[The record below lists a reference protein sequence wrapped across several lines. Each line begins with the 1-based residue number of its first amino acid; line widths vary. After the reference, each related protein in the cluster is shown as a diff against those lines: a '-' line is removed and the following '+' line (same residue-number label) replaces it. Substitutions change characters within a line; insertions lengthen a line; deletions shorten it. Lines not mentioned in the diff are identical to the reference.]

1 MGYKLLSNEVNN
13 LFEELKREYM
23 IYAPKRF
30 LKQGRYSD
38 TDIIKYGEVNSFQ
51 EIVYKEKSTYP
62 AKELITPI
70 NQTLYFFTEDEF
82 RESKNPYG
90 DKKILIFRDSYQAP
104 TTWLFADLFSEVEIV
119 DPRNIDK
126 IDKTYE
132 EIIKDS
138 NSDIVMFMYNSS
150 GFDSM
155 VKAMIDKGV
164 K

>member
-1 MGYKLLSNEVNN
+1 MKDKKFIGSYNQNLDMLVKEEEYVNYMYIDN
-13 LFEELKREYM
+13 AKYTYELNGKSKKEEE
-23 IYAPKRF
+23 
-30 LKQGRYSD
+30 
-38 TDIIKYGEVNSFQ
+38 IIATSRNKKSWDYGGAY
-51 EIVYKEKSTYP
+51 IRG
-62 AKELITPI
+62 A
-70 NQTLYFFTEDEF
+70 QTNILNI
-82 RESKNPYG
+82 KNDKALV

-155 VKAMIDKGV
+155 VKAMIDKGI

>member
-155 VKAMIDKGV
+155 VKAMIDKGI

>member
-90 DKKILIFRDSYQAP
+90 DKKILIFARPCDINAQ
-104 TTWLFADLFSEVEIV
+104 
-119 DPRNIDK
+119 K
-126 IDKTYE
+126 KTR
-132 EIIKDS
+132 
-138 NSDIVMFMYNSS
+138 
-150 GFDSM
+150 
-155 VKAMIDKGV
+155 
-164 K
+164 